1 MLGSARLILGEP
13 DPRFRFPTEKAF
25 RLVVPEAIRAIPVGQ
40 RAEVSRLVTE
50 RPNFRNGWRV
60 IA

>member
-1 MLGSARLILGEP
+1 MVLGSARLILGEP
-13 DPRFRFPTEKAF
+13 NPRFRFPAEKAF

-50 RPNFRNGWRV
+50 RRALSW
-60 IA
+60 AAS